1 MIRPKEKA
9 ENVDVLED
17 MVEEGQGVVIEWGQ
31 QEKILCHMAISC
43 FVTHCG
49 WNSTIETVVS
59 GVPMV
64 AYPTWFDQPL
74 DARLLVDVFGIGV
87 RMKNDVVDGE
97 LKVAEVERCI
107 DAVTKGTDAADMRR
121 RAAELKQATR
131 SAMAPGGSLARNL
144 DLFINDIKIVK
155 NDVILTPK

>member
-1 MIRPKEKA
+1 
-9 ENVDVLED
+9 
-17 MVEEGQGVVIEWGQ
+17 
-31 QEKILCHMAISC
+31 
-43 FVTHCG
+43 
-49 WNSTIETVVS
+49 
-59 GVPMV
+59 
-64 AYPTWFDQPL
+64 
-74 DARLLVDVFGIGV
+74 
-87 RMKNDVVDGE
+87 
-97 LKVAEVERCI
+97 VERCI